1 MVLWSYP
8 PTARQMAVTG
18 GAFVIGGLLFGV
30 GAYFSFVNVAPGQER
45 LKSRRKTMRN
55 CIKKRFRNL

>member
-1 MVLWSYP
+1 
-8 PTARQMAVTG
+8 MAVTG

>member
-1 MVLWSYP
+1 
-8 PTARQMAVTG
+8 MAVTG

-45 LKSRRKTMRN
+45 LKSPN
-55 CIKKRFRNL
+55 GGVQENQGNLVVRVSGSSRIL